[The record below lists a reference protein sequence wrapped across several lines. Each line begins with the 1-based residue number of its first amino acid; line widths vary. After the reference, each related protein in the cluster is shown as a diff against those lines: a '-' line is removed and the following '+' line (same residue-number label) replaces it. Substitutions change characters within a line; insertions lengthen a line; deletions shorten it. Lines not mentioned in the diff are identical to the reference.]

1 MFAKITSFFRSEPR
15 PVTPATPANNVLHIE
30 RIRQRHFFN
39 AIERAVLRSDL
50 TRNNIERVMHNARE
64 IWRKHLDGVPGYSV
78 QRECE
83 QFALDYLDLRVKY
96 QRNDNKP
103 APDRPWSPRPV
114 GPRAA

>member
-1 MFAKITSFFRSEPR
+1 MKFITRLFRKEPR
-15 PVTPATPANNVLHIE
+15 PVTPETQINNVLHIE

-64 IWRKHLDGVPGYSV
+64 IWRKHLDAVPGYSV

-83 QFALDYLDLRVKY
+83 QMALDYLDLRVTY
-96 QRNDNKP
+96 QRNDHKA
-103 APDRPWSPRPV
+103 APSRPWLP
-114 GPRAA
+114 GAA

>member
-1 MFAKITSFFRSEPR
+1 MKFITRLFCKEPR
-15 PVTPATPANNVLHIE
+15 PVTPETQINNVLHIE

-64 IWRKHLDGVPGYSV
+64 IWRKHLDAVPGYSV

-83 QFALDYLDLRVKY
+83 QMALDYLDLRVKF
-96 QRNDNKP
+96 QRNDHKA
-103 APDRPWSPRPV
+103 APSRPWLP
-114 GPRAA
+114 GAA

>member
-1 MFAKITSFFRSEPR
+1 MFAKIASFFRSEPR

-50 TRNNIERVMHNARE
+50 TQNNIERVMHNARE